1 MKLIT
6 IDDLTELIQ
15 KLGITQFSRM
25 VLDTLESDFLR
36 WSDFEKSPRHAIQFP
51 NGVIELMPCADDSL
65 YSFKYVNGHPKN
77 TFQGKLSVIAVGMLA
92 EVDTGFP
99 LMLCEMTLAT
109 AFRTAATTALGAKY
123 LARKNSRHVAII
135 GTGAQAEFQIKAV
148 QTVFPVEII
157 SYFDIDPAA
166 MKKFAANMECE
177 NLVLKPCP
185 NITDAINEADLI
197 ITATAERKKNRLFN
211 SSMIKDGVHIH
222 AMGGDC
228 PGKTELDPK
237 LLERCRIIVE
247 FTPQSQEEGE
257 IQNSPSG
264 RIDAELWEI
273 VSGVKIGRENDQQ
286 ITLFDS
292 VGFALEDFSILRL
305 IHKLTDEHGIG
316 STAHLIPDLKDP
328 KNLYAL
334 LTNHKPN

>member
-6 IDDLTELIQ
+6 VNDLIDLIQ
-15 KLGITQFSRM
+15 KLGIFQFNSM
-25 VLDTLESDFLR
+25 VLDALESDFLR
-36 WSDFEKSPRHAIQFP
+36 WNNFQKSPRHAMQFP
-51 NGVIELMPCADDSL
+51 NGVIELMPCANDRL

-77 TFQGKLSVIAVGMLA
+77 TREGKLCVIAVGMLS

-123 LARKNSRHVAII
+123 LARKNSHQIAII

-148 QTVFPVEII
+148 ETILPIEKVSF
-157 SYFDIDPAA
+157 FDIDPAS
-166 MKKFAANMECE
+166 MKKFSANMEDE
-177 NLVLKPCP
+177 DLVLKPCS
-185 NITDAINEADLI
+185 NIIDTIRDADLI

-211 SSMIKDGVHIH
+211 SAMVSEGVHIH

-228 PGKTELDPK
+228 PGKTELDPE

-247 FTPQSQEEGE
+247 FTPQSKEEGE
-257 IQNSPSG
+257 IQNSLSG

-273 VSGVKIGRENDQQ
+273 IAGAKIGRESDQQ

-292 VGFALEDFSILRL
+292 VGFALEDFSILQL

-316 STAHLIPDLKDP
+316 SVVDLIPDLKDP
-328 KNLYAL
+328 KNLYGL